1 MVERAWLCGLVVLLW
16 AEGDACLESRGPT
29 DREWL
34 NPTDSLGNHQHSP
47 IPYQWAAVLTCAML
61 VASLCL
67 STVVCC
73 CTFRWSR
80 SHPPLA
86 GSPYV
91 QWIQLEESEPSAQA
105 PSSPEPFPSPAAEG
119 PRGDTDQPPP
129 SPIVQV
135 HRTQAETSDDEATP
149 GPLVHR
155 NVPRRAGP
163 PGLET
168 EQSAEQ

>member
-1 MVERAWLCGLVVLLW
+1 MAGAWLCPLLVMLW
-16 AEGDACLESRGPT
+16 TPGDDSVATEGPLYPDWQRPT
-29 DREWL
+29 DAM
-34 NPTDSLGNHQHSP
+34 PTTEPSP
-47 IPYQWAAVLTCAML
+47 RYHKWAAVLTCAML